1 MPEDFLLD
9 LGFSRNES
17 KIYFALLK
25 NGLSNPTEISSAT
38 GIHRTNVYDC
48 LGRLIEKG
56 LVNYIYKEG
65 KKYYQSSNPEKIR
78 DILKEKEQKFYDLLP
93 KLLKFKQINQ
103 NKELAEIHRGM
114 RSVRM
119 ILYNFLRKSEPILV
133 YGIPK
138 IALSLMEDFIIIYHK
153 KRIKRKIIMKHIYD
167 EDATKRISQ
176 LNRMNYTYARYLQKM
191 KNSPVSTNIC
201 GEEIVF
207 ILWSETPYIIKIKN
221 REIANSYKNYFNLL
235 WGISR
240 K

>member
-93 KLLKFKQINQ
+93 KLLKFKQTNQ

-119 ILYNFLRKSEPILV
+119 ILYNFLRKREPILV

-176 LNRMNYTYARYLQKM
+176 LNRMNYTYARYLPKM